1 MPPNSRNVLYLL
13 VTILGNLIRKVKG
26 ERRGSTSSPQ
36 GVREKH
42 HKGVRQVYPEVRR
55 GVYPELC
62 RGVYP
67 ELRRGAHPKGIRE
80 TYSGGYYA
88 GISVFI
94 PKMSAGSGPICRKRQ
109 FLLKF
114 VRDGIQ

>member
-55 GVYPELC
+55 GVYPEL
-62 RGVYP
+62 
-67 ELRRGAHPKGIRE
+67 RRGAHPKGIRE